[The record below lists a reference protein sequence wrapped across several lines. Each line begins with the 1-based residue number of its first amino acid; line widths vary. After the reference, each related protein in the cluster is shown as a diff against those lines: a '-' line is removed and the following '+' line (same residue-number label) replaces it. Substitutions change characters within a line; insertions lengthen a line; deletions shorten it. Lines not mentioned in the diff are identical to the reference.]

1 MQFEVSRSAVDK
13 DGYMTKYFKKG
24 FIDDD
29 NVVHVTE
36 EKGTEPEL
44 IEKNNDPT
52 HQESKFRRKCKF
64 IDEDN
69 KFIKEYENK
78 LRNINEKEIL
88 MKSIESVK
96 LALKSRM
103 ESELSETL
111 LIDYKTI
118 CAIRDEL
125 GTFRNLSKKSKLVLA
140 QMEEIYVK

>member
-88 MKSIESVK
+88 MKSI
-96 LALKSRM
+96 
-103 ESELSETL
+103 
-111 LIDYKTI
+111 DYKTI